1 MVVAKDVAVQRK
13 GLLHIAHAQDSAS
26 YATSVGRRAKP
37 LPALH
42 HFKQVAVRILQ
53 VKMLA
58 AVGSGVHRTKR
69 GDATARVLRMHGI
82 GVLALDLADENP
94 RVAELA
100 FEGRRLR
107 LSARELPNFHA
118 GTSSHVKGQCRVPCV
133 DLATRVARHQRR
145 FGRLLKHADVDAERV
160 SVPLP
165 CFVHIGN
172 ANAHLLNAADPF
184 CHGAKMMNDVFEAS
198 VSNRAFLNIGPRR
211 PWPS

>member
-13 GLLHIAHAQDSAS
+13 GFLHIAHAQDGAS
-26 YATSVGRRAKP
+26 NPTSVGRRAKP
-37 LPALH
+37 LLALH
-42 HFKQVAVRILQ
+42 HFKKVAVRILQ

-58 AVGSGVHRTKR
+58 AIWTGVHRTKR
-69 GDATARVLRMHGI
+69 GDATALVLRMHSV

-107 LSARELPNFHA
+107 LAARELPNLHA
-118 GTSSHVKGQCRVPCV
+118 CTSSHVKGQCRVPCV
-133 DLATRVARHQRR
+133 DLATCVTRHQRR
-145 FGRLLKHADVDAERV
+145 LGRLLKHADVDAKGV

-172 ANAHLLNAADPF
+172 ANAHLLNAADSF
-184 CHGAKMMNDVFEAS
+184 CHGAKMMNDMFEAS
-198 VSNRAFLNIGPRR
+198 VSNHAFLNIGPRR
-211 PWPS
+211 PWPR